1 MGILF
6 ILLAF
11 LRADP
16 TKVILIVKY
25 YCCVIFFEL
34 ICILLMFIVIK
45 LFFDL
50 IGVAEFD
57 VKTIWVLA
65 HKEFLQQST
74 HRAKLKSIQKGF
86 VGFCLKFIATLLISF
101 LKAYAGCAF
110 LVTFQAAPS
119 PIIERRQG
127 NAVSTGRTGRGIQQK
142 IHPKYDQKAFFL
154 PKQTKKSI
162 FSRKIFAN

>member
-50 IGVAEFD
+50 IENV
-57 VKTIWVLA
+57 
-65 HKEFLQQST
+65 FL
-74 HRAKLKSIQKGF
+74 
-86 VGFCLKFIATLLISF
+86 CLFL
-101 LKAYAGCAF
+101 LKAFTLQSCG
-110 LVTFQAAPS
+110 V
-119 PIIERRQG
+119 
-127 NAVSTGRTGRGIQQK
+127 
-142 IHPKYDQKAFFL
+142 
-154 PKQTKKSI
+154 
-162 FSRKIFAN
+162 